1 MTTVPSRSYNGVLYN
16 VDAELNSGALF
27 PRKGKDYCGLTQKR

>member
-1 MTTVPSRSYNGVLYN
+1 MTIVPSRSDNEALCN
-16 VDAELNSGALF
+16 VDAELSSGALF